1 MKLYKNNCERDIRS
15 VRKITLRPID
25 NSKLTIRIKVAH
37 QDGKIKKNR
46 GIKVIGTR
54 EVGPRV
60 RFP

>member
-15 VRKITLRPID
+15 VRSRLRPID